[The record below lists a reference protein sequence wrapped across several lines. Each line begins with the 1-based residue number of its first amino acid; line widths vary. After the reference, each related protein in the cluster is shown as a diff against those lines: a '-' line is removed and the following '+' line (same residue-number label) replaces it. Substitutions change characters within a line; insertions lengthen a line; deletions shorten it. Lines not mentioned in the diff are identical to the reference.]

1 MSMDA
6 LRHKV
11 DRAARR
17 VAGMISRAIVEAVDD
32 DSQIQSLQVSGLDDE
47 LLDEIERPQPYGFSA
62 HPHPGAEGVLLAV
75 GGTRSHGLMI
85 MVDDRRY
92 RLRSM
97 QPGEVAIYD
106 DQGQA
111 VHLKRDGMLVTSP
124 FKIDVEAPEVTVT
137 ADTAT
142 IEADTVNLGGTGGPA
157 VARVGDTVSGGVITS
172 GSAKVKAV

>member
-1 MSMDA
+1 MNLDA
-6 LRHKV
+6 IRAKL
-11 DRAARR
+11 DRASRR

-32 DSQIQSLQVSGLDDE
+32 DAQIQSVQVSGLDDE
-47 LLDEIERPQPYGFSA
+47 LLDQVERPQPYGFSS
-62 HPHPGAEGVLLAV
+62 HPHAGAEGVFVAV

-97 QPGEVAIYD
+97 QAGEVAIYD

-111 VHLKRDGMLVTSP
+111 VHLKREGMLVSSP

-142 IEADTVNLGGTGGPA
+142 IEADTINLGGTGGPA
-157 VARVGDTVSGGVITS
+157 VARVGDTVAGGVITS
-172 GSAKVKAV
+172 GSAKVKAA